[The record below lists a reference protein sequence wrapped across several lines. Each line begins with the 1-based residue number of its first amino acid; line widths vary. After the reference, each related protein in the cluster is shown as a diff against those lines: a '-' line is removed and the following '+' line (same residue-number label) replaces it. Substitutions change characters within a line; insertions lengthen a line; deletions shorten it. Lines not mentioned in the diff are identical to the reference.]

1 MDDKASRSATPLRGR
16 ASTARLTTAL
26 VLTAGILI
34 AGAAMA
40 APTPGAAQTAS
51 PERPDDDALK
61 QMVIGR
67 MLDARAGF
75 FADVELDVIGGDA
88 LLTGRVATVPD
99 KARATALVRSV
110 PGVQTVTNEIQVGAL
125 DDVKRITG
133 DLLLERQIRKEMRS
147 VFGARMP
154 RLNWRATNGVVYVF
168 GHAASEWEHNRAL
181 AIVKQTKGTARVV
194 DHLRI
199 TVNGG

>member
-1 MDDKASRSATPLRGR
+1 MDGEANQATSPAKGAASA
-16 ASTARLTTAL
+16 ARLTTAL
-26 VLTAGILI
+26 FLGAGLLI

-40 APTPGAAQTAS
+40 APTPGVAQTAS
-51 PERPDDDALK
+51 PERPNDDALK

-67 MLDARAGF
+67 VLNARAGF
-75 FADVELDVIGGDA
+75 FADIELDVISGDA

-125 DDVKRITG
+125 DNVKSITD

-147 VFGARMP
+147 VFGTRMP
-154 RLNWRATNGVVYVF
+154 RLNWRATNGVIYVF
-168 GHAASEWEHNRAL
+168 GHASTEWEHNRAL
-181 AIVKQTKGTARVV
+181 AIVKQTKGIARVV

-199 TVNGG
+199 TSEGG

>member
-1 MDDKASRSATPLRGR
+1 MGGRRQGDTRRSAGR
-16 ASTARLTTAL
+16 LTGVAILLAGLAFAGAVTAASTL
-26 VLTAGILI
+26 
-34 AGAAMA
+34 
-40 APTPGAAQTAS
+40 GAAQTAGD
-51 PERPDDDALK
+51 ERPDDVSLK
-61 QMVIGR
+61 QSVIGR
-67 MLDARAGF
+67 MLDARADF
-75 FADVELDVIGGDA
+75 FADIQIDIIGGDA

-110 PGVQTVTNEIQVGAL
+110 PGVQTVTNEIHVGAL
-125 DDVKRITG
+125 DDVKRITS

-168 GHAASEWEHNRAL
+168 GHARTEWEHNRAL
-181 AIVKQTKGTARVV
+181 AIVKQTEGAVRIV

-199 TVNGG
+199 TADGG

>member
-1 MDDKASRSATPLRGR
+1 MDDEANRSATPTRDR

-26 VLTAGILI
+26 VISASILI
-34 AGAAMA
+34 AGTAMA

-75 FADVELDVIGGDA
+75 FADIDLDVIGGDA

-181 AIVKQTKGTARVV
+181 AIVKQTKGTARIV

>member
-1 MDDKASRSATPLRGR
+1 
-16 ASTARLTTAL
+16 
-26 VLTAGILI
+26 
-34 AGAAMA
+34 
-40 APTPGAAQTAS
+40 
-51 PERPDDDALK
+51 
-61 QMVIGR
+61 MVIGR

-75 FADVELDVIGGDA
+75 FADVELDIIGGDA

-125 DDVKRITG
+125 GDVKRITG
-133 DLLLERQIRKEMRS
+133 DLLLERQIRKEMRG

-181 AIVKQTKGTARVV
+181 AIAKQTKGTARVV